1 MPTTL
6 YFIADAV
13 TLAEAAGIPLEILPQ
28 LGIGGIFIVG
38 FVLVIKYTVEWLFKQ
53 YDKQRSSD
61 EKQHMASLAML
72 NTQMTLAAE
81 IAKSLGQ
88 TASVHLTTTMEQ
100 RELLH
105 DIQEIRKE
113 MREDISQLRR
123 NHTHPS

>member
-1 MPTTL
+1 MPTNL
-6 YFIADAV
+6 YSIADV
-13 TLAEAAGIPLEILPQ
+13 VILSQAAGIPLEILPQ
-28 LGIGGIFIVG
+28 LGLGGVFLVG
-38 FVLVIKYTVEWLFKQ
+38 FVFVIKYTAEWVFKQ
-53 YDKQRSSD
+53 YDKQRASD

-81 IAKSLGQ
+81 ISKSLGQ

-113 MREDISQLRR
+113 MREDLNELRR
-123 NHTHPS
+123 RNSGPL

>member
-1 MPTTL
+1 L
-6 YFIADAV
+6 YSIADV
-13 TLAEAAGIPLEILPQ
+13 VILSQAAGIPLEILPQ
-28 LGIGGIFIVG
+28 LGLGGVFLVG
-38 FVLVIKYTVEWLFKQ
+38 FVFVIKYTEEWVFKQ
-53 YDKQRSSD
+53 YDKQRASD

-105 DIQEIRKE
+105 DIQALRKE
-113 MREDISQLRR
+113 MRDDILEIRR
-123 NHTHPS
+123 HHTHHDPNS